1 MEKLVERVVI
11 LETKNVE
18 HERTIENIREDYHD
32 DLKRHIEQESNIFNR
47 LESNMEKIAGK
58 IDAIEK
64 QTSGYRMMVVGGIAV
79 FTMMVAA
86 INWVAGILN
95 MDISNLLNKIK

>member
-1 MEKLVERVVI
+1 MDMEKVLERVVR
-11 LETKNVE
+11 LETMNDE
-18 HERTIENIREDYHD
+18 HEKTLENLRFDYHD
-32 DLKRHIEQESNIFNR
+32 ALNKLGE
-47 LESNMEKIAGK
+47 NMEKIAGK

-95 MDISNLLNKIK
+95 MDISNFLNKIK